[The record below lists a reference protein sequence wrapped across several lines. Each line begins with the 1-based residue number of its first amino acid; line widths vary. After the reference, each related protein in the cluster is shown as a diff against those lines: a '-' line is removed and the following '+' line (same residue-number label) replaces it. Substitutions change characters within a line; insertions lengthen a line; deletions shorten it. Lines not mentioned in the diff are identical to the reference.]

1 MAKIGSAITAKVV
14 ERLTGTA
21 GVNSGLAALTQ
32 EEQELARP
40 LDADQVCRLHTSAD
54 LVERSTA
61 VRYPTVNVYCEKID
75 NRLTEKFRTFSGTA
89 QVAIELRHSQDRLDG
104 LQDALE
110 LYTDAATRVLDSSR
124 GDWGDGMF
132 YSGGYEV
139 AFAAAKHG
147 GRNFLQ
153 VAKITLEIGVSIS

>member
-1 MAKIGSAITAKVV
+1 MAKIGSAITAKLVQL
-14 ERLTGTA
+14 LTGPG

-32 EEQELARP
+32 GEQELAMP
-40 LDADQVCRLHTSAD
+40 LDPDQVRRLYTSAD
-54 LVERSTA
+54 LAERSTT
-61 VRYPTVNVYCEKID
+61 VQYPTVNVYCEKIK
-75 NRLTEKFRTFSGTA
+75 NSLTEKFRTFSGTV
-89 QVAIELRHSQDRLDG
+89 QVAIELRHSQDRLDM

-110 LYTDAATRVLDSSR
+110 LYTDAATKVLDTNR

-139 AFAAAKHG
+139 AFVATKRG

-153 VAKITLEIGVSIS
+153 VAKITLEIGVSIN